1 LPSISHLVLE
11 RRFMSDTPLF
21 QNPFMLEITIFSPF
35 EIATVEVQSI
45 GYKSKH
51 LHAIFTIKSIQYTV

>member
-1 LPSISHLVLE
+1 
-11 RRFMSDTPLF
+11 MSDAPLF

-45 GYKSKH
+45 GHKSKD
-51 LHAIFTIKSIQYTV
+51 FMQFSQSKSV

>member
-1 LPSISHLVLE
+1 
-11 RRFMSDTPLF
+11 MSDTPLF